1 MSNELRVIYNGGAS
15 DVVYALLRR
24 RADGYVWNGSAF
36 VVWASGDIASY
47 DVSMTFHGG
56 DLYLGDF
63 PAVDAGN
70 YLVGYYVRE
79 GATPATT
86 DARITPEPIDFY
98 WNGDTQSAAPSDLN
112 AVTAYYADGPDLE
125 ARFGVE
131 QIKRWSQLDNSVSGV
146 DADRVQLALDSADD
160 EIDNFMRGGPF
171 AVPLAPVNA
180 TMTRWAC
187 AIAAHWLYVNRG
199 VKDSDAVGDKLSDLV
214 DQARGEMGLLRN
226 NLTRMDLTAGQYP
239 QTTAPVVVL

>member
-1 MSNELRVIYNGGAS
+1 MNELRVTYNGGGS
-15 DVVYALLRR
+15 DVLYAILRR
-24 RADGYVWNGSAF
+24 RDDGYVWNGSAF
-36 VVWASGDIASY
+36 VAWVDGDIANY
-47 DVSMTFHGG
+47 DILLDFFGG
-56 DLYLGDF
+56 DLYQQDM
-63 PAVDAGN
+63 PAIDAGN
-70 YLVGYYVRE
+70 YIVSYYVRA
-79 GATPATT
+79 GATPATS
-86 DARITPEPIDFY
+86 DIRVQAPIDLY
-98 WNGDTQSAAPSDLN
+98 WNGDTVGSTPSDLN

-146 DADRVQLALDSADD
+146 DAARVQLALDSADD

-171 AVPLAPVNA
+171 AVPLSPVNA

-226 NLTRMDLTAGQYP
+226 NLTRMDLTAGRYP